1 MPYSDIDTKKRFAR
15 LPALLLPW
23 YAKNARDLP
32 WRRDREPYHVW
43 VSEIMLQQTRVSAVI
58 PYFERFM
65 AELPDAAALATV
77 PEERLLKLWE
87 GLGYYSRARNLQK
100 AATVIVSDFGGELP
114 RTCASLKT
122 LPGIGDYT
130 AAAIASINFGEPVAA
145 VDGNL
150 LRVAARVSGCAD
162 DIMDA
167 RVRKQFTAHL
177 NDAIDLA
184 RPGAYNQAMMDLGAT
199 VCLPNGAP
207 KCALCPLQGFCRAKM
222 NGSWDTLPVKEA
234 KKPRRQ
240 EQLTVFFL
248 SCGSRYAVRRRPDT
262 GLLAGLWELPNTE
275 GTLTAQQA
283 LSLLEQWGLQPEQ
296 LQKVIERTHVFTHVE
311 WHMRCCYVR
320 VAEPGGD
327 FTWVDGAE
335 FSRSIALP
343 TAFRMFWEPEDGQ
356 AEK

>member
-1 MPYSDIDTKKRFAR
+1 MTEHWEN
-15 LPALLLPW
+15 LNALTAPLLTW
-23 YAKNARDLP
+23 YDLNGRTLP
-32 WRRDREPYHVW
+32 WRSVVTPYRTW

-65 AELPDAAALATV
+65 AELPDVAALADV

-100 AATVIVSDFGGELP
+100 AAKIVVSDFGGALP
-114 RTCASLKT
+114 QSYHALLS
-122 LPGIGDYT
+122 LPGIGEYT
-130 AAAIASINFGEPVAA
+130 AAAIASINFSEPVAA

-207 KCALCPLQGFCRAKM
+207 KCEICPARTVCEAYKNGLTEVLPVRAK
-222 NGSWDTLPVKEA
+222 
-234 KKPRRQ
+234 KKARKIEER
-240 EQLTVFFL
+240 TVLLLFQGGKVAL
-248 SCGSRYAVRRRPDT
+248 RKRPDT
-262 GLLAGLWELPNTE
+262 GLLASLWEFPSILGNLDE
-275 GTLTAQQA
+275 SGVSLALAQMG
-283 LSLLEQWGLQPEQ
+283 LSAESIAPAGSA
-296 LQKVIERTHVFTHVE
+296 KHIFTHIE
-311 WHMRCCYVR
+311 WDMKGYFAD
-320 VAEPGGD
+320 VAGEND
-327 FTWVDGAE
+327 DLIWADADAFDAL
-335 FSRSIALP
+335 ALP
-343 TAFRMFWEPEDGQ
+343 TAFKKYTALVRARLQ
-356 AEK
+356 

>member
-1 MPYSDIDTKKRFAR
+1 MTEHWEN
-15 LPALLLPW
+15 LNALTAPLLTW
-23 YAKNARDLP
+23 YDLNGRTLP
-32 WRRDREPYHVW
+32 WRSVVTPYRTW

-65 AELPDAAALATV
+65 AELPDAAALAAM

-100 AATVIVSDFGGELP
+100 AAKVIVSDFGGELP

-207 KCALCPLQGFCRAKM
+207 KCEICPARKARKIEERTVLLLFQNGKTALRKRA
-222 NGSWDTLPVKEA
+222 
-234 KKPRRQ
+234 
-240 EQLTVFFL
+240 
-248 SCGSRYAVRRRPDT
+248 DT
-262 GLLAGLWELPNTE
+262 GLLASLWEFPSVLGNLDE
-275 GTLTAQQA
+275 AGVSLVLVQMG
-283 LSLLEQWGLQPEQ
+283 LSA
-296 LQKVIERTHVFTHVE
+296 KSIEPAGSAKHIFTHIE
-311 WHMRCCYVR
+311 WDMKGYFPDVTGETDDLFW
-320 VAEPGGD
+320 AD
-327 FTWVDGAE
+327 AAAFDAAA
-335 FSRSIALP
+335 IP
-343 TAFRMFWEPEDGQ
+343 TAFRKFAASVRARLQ
-356 AEK
+356 

>member
-1 MPYSDIDTKKRFAR
+1 M
-15 LPALLLPW
+15 ALTPPLLAW
-23 YAKNARDLP
+23 YDRSGRTLP
-32 WRRDREPYHVW
+32 WRSVVTPYRTW

-65 AELPDAAALATV
+65 TELPDIAALADV

-100 AATVIVSDFGGELP
+100 AAKVVVSDLGGELP
-114 RTCASLKT
+114 KTCAALKT

-167 RVRKQFTAHL
+167 KVRKQFTAHL
-177 NDAIDLA
+177 NEAIDPA

-207 KCALCPLQGFCRAKM
+207 KCGACPARAICAAYKNGLTEILPVRAK
-222 NGSWDTLPVKEA
+222 
-234 KKPRRQ
+234 KKARKIEER
-240 EQLTVFFL
+240 TVLLLFRDGKIAL
-248 SCGSRYAVRRRPDT
+248 RKRPDT
-262 GLLAGLWELPNTE
+262 GLLASLWEFPSVPGSLDE
-275 GTLTAQQA
+275 AGAALALAQLGLTAGSIA
-283 LSLLEQWGLQPEQ
+283 SAGSA
-296 LQKVIERTHVFTHVE
+296 KHIFTHIE
-311 WHMRCCYVR
+311 WDMKGYFADVTGENDDLFW
-320 VAEPGGD
+320 AD
-327 FTWVDGAE
+327 AAAFDAAA
-335 FSRSIALP
+335 IP
-343 TAFRMFWEPEDGQ
+343 TAFKKYTALVCARLQ
-356 AEK
+356 